1 MTVVAIVNQKGGVG
15 KTTLATN
22 LAWSLAETG
31 TVLLLDADPQ
41 GSARDWGHF
50 NTHGPDRLSVL
61 GVGHDPLVDQV
72 RRLSGRRYDWVI
84 LDGPPGISNTSADAV
99 RVADV
104 VLIPAKASAFDVW
117 AATDIVAAVKARQQ
131 SSNGIPR
138 AAFVITMAKPRTIL
152 GRQIDAAL
160 AELGLPVLNSRTSD
174 RVAYTHAGNEGTSV
188 ITGPDRTARDEIL
201 AIRHELE
208 QLTNDHQ

>member
-22 LAWSLAETG
+22 LAWSLAQAG

-50 NTHGPDRLSVL
+50 NTHGPESLSVL
-61 GVGHDPLVDQV
+61 GVSHDPLVDQV
-72 RRLSGRRYDWVI
+72 RKLSGRYDWVI

-131 SSNGIPR
+131 SSRGIPR
-138 AAFVITMAKPRTIL
+138 AAFVITMAKPRTLL

-160 AELGLPVLNSRTSD
+160 AELGLPVLDGRTSD

-188 ITGPDRTARDEIL
+188 LAGPDMTARNEIL
-201 AIRHELE
+201 AIRRELE
-208 QLTNDHQ
+208 QITNDNQ